1 MEYKEKLEKVTAM
14 KLGEEAFLKIY
25 FSNREICVDIFINDC
40 SILMWDNMCLM
51 SPYGYDKFQEFV
63 ENLEK
68 ERPLLA
74 ELR

>member
-1 MEYKEKLEKVTAM
+1 M
-14 KLGEEAFLKIY
+14 KLSEEAFLKIY
-25 FSNREICVDIFINDC
+25 FSDREICVDIFINDC

-51 SPYGYDKFQEFV
+51 SPYGYGKFQEFV